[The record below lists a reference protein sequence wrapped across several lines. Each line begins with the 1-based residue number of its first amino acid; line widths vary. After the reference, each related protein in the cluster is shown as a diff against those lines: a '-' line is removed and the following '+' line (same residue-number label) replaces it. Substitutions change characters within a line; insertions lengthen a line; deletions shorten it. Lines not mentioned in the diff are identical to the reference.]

1 MRKLQTVADMAK
13 SGPFSEAS
21 LRWHIFNA
29 ASNGMD
35 SAGAIVR
42 VRRRVYLDPEGFD
55 RWLRLQNPGL
65 SATTET
71 GEVRA

>member
-35 SAGAIVR
+35 QAGAIVR

-55 RWLRLQNPGL
+55 RWLRLQNPAP
-65 SATTET
+65 SASADA
-71 GEVRA
+71 GEVRP

>member
-29 ASNGMD
+29 ATNGMAE
-35 SAGAIVR
+35 AGAFKKIG
-42 VRRRVYLDPEGFD
+42 RRIYIDPEGFD
-55 RWLRLQNPGL
+55 RWIDSQQPK
-65 SATTET
+65 A
-71 GEVRA
+71 VRA